1 IVRERLACL
10 RCNGGFLLDGFPRTI
25 PQAEALGELLAN
37 NDLKLDAVI
46 NYELPLEQV
55 VERISGR
62 RTCPGC
68 KTSYHIPTMA
78 PKVENICDK
87 CGATLVQ
94 REDDRPESIR
104 VRMQAYQ
111 ESTRPLI
118 DYYRERGLLVDVM
131 VGDVPEET
139 YQRTIVALQAHQS
152 A

>member
-1 IVRERLACL
+1 M
-10 RCNGGFLLDGFPRTI
+10 P
-25 PQAEALGELLAN
+25 PQ
-37 NDLKLDAVI
+37 
-46 NYELPLEQV
+46 
-55 VERISGR
+55 
-62 RTCPGC
+62 
-68 KTSYHIPTMA
+68 
-78 PKVENICDK
+78 VENICDK

-139 YQRTIVALQAHQS
+139 YQRTIEALQAHQS